1 MSAASSRRIRSVLIA
16 NRGEIALRIVR
27 GVRTAGLRAIVA
39 ASEVDQ
45 DTPATRLANEVAFLG
60 PAPPH
65 ESYLHI
71 DRIIAAAR
79 RHAVDAIHPGYGFL
93 AEDAAFAK
101 RVEDEGFVFLGP
113 TSEQIAR
120 LGDKLAARREVARAG
135 IGPVPGSDRAL
146 RGREDLER
154 IEAEIGLPL
163 LLKASGGGG
172 GRGIRIARSRA
183 ELAPL
188 FALAASEAR
197 DAGADGRIFAE
208 RYIERGRHVEVQ
220 VLGDG
225 RGGGRVFPERDC
237 SIQRRLQK
245 LVEETPA
252 PVLETRVRD
261 KLALAAFQLLR
272 STSYRGPGTLE
283 FLIEPSGEPH
293 FLEMNTRIQV
303 EHPVTEAVTGIDLVL
318 EQLRIA
324 EGAELDAEDLDSA
337 RVEAR
342 GHAIEARVNAEE
354 VLAEFRPASGR
365 IERFELPG
373 GPGIRVDSGIE
384 TGSEVHPFYDTL
396 LAKVIAHGRDRAEAL
411 ARLRV
416 ALDEAAI
423 SGVPTT
429 LPFTRALLR
438 NEEFRRGEYH
448 CQTVSELLADSSFAR
463 ARLDPSDPAILR
475 LAAAAAFRVHFHRT
489 RAAFLPTE
497 RRRSAWKAGPNAW
510 PGAASWEI
518 EGG

>member
-188 FALAASEAR
+188 FALAASKPA
-197 DAGADGRIFAE
+197 
-208 RYIERGRHVEVQ
+208 
-220 VLGDG
+220 
-225 RGGGRVFPERDC
+225 
-237 SIQRRLQK
+237 
-245 LVEETPA
+245 TPA
-252 PVLETRVRD
+252 PT
-261 KLALAAFQLLR
+261 
-272 STSYRGPGTLE
+272 
-283 FLIEPSGEPH
+283 
-293 FLEMNTRIQV
+293 
-303 EHPVTEAVTGIDLVL
+303 
-318 EQLRIA
+318 
-324 EGAELDAEDLDSA
+324 DA
-337 RVEAR
+337 
-342 GHAIEARVNAEE
+342 
-354 VLAEFRPASGR
+354 
-365 IERFELPG
+365 
-373 GPGIRVDSGIE
+373 
-384 TGSEVHPFYDTL
+384 
-396 LAKVIAHGRDRAEAL
+396 
-411 ARLRV
+411 
-416 ALDEAAI
+416 
-423 SGVPTT
+423 
-429 LPFTRALLR
+429 
-438 NEEFRRGEYH
+438 
-448 CQTVSELLADSSFAR
+448 SS
-463 ARLDPSDPAILR
+463 PSDTSSADGTSR
-475 LAAAAAFRVHFHRT
+475 CRSSAMGGAAAASS
-489 RAAFLPTE
+489 
-497 RRRSAWKAGPNAW
+497 RSAIARFSAGSKSSSRRPRHRSSRLECATSSRS
-510 PGAASWEI
+510 PRSSCCARHPTADPARSSS
-518 EGG
+518 